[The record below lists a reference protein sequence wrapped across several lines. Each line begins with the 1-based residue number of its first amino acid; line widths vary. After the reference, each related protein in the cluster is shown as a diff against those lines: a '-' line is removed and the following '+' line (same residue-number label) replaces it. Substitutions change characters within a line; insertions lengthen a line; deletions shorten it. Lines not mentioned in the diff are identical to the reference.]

1 MSEYKRELEE
11 IFARE
16 DAFRA
21 KVWKPLIL
29 AAVVMVSAFV
39 TSVFCA
45 GNIMAT
51 GPDAGGIQIYY
62 VDQSDIDQA
71 KADKDAAEA
80 QAAEAAAMVSSLKSQ
95 KNSLTGELEKLNE
108 ANEEQKAQYELICS
122 QLEAALEAKAQALED
137 YIEAEENL
145 EAQQLLFSERVSAMF
160 EYQNKST
167 LEVLLESDNIAGFF
181 TNMEIITLI
190 ADADAQAIDQMQ
202 IALDDAELQK
212 EIKLQEAEDMQAI
225 ADQKQAELDELE
237 ALIGTTEETLAS
249 VSSQLSS
256 WEQQEDELEAYA
268 QSLNDQI
275 LSLQSEYNAQV
286 AAQQAAQQTAQT
298 SAADSG
304 TTSETSSD
312 SGSTSTSDSGSTS
325 TSDSGTSSSDSGSS
339 SSSGAPSNPVSPSI
353 SISML
358 RPASGYISSSY
369 GYRMHPVYNT
379 WKFHSGIDI
388 ACGYGSAICAAASGT
403 VIYVTEPVE
412 GCNTGGSGYGNYCI
426 IDHGDGV
433 TTLYAHARDIY
444 VSVGDYVSAGQQIG
458 EVGSTGTSTGAHL
471 HFEVRVNGTAYNPCD
486 YLS

>member
-1 MSEYKRELEE
+1 MSEYRRELEE

-16 DAFRA
+16 DAFRRR
-21 KVWKPLIL
+21 VWKPLVL
-29 AAVVMVSAFV
+29 AGIVATTVFAG
-39 TSVFCA
+39 SVLFTGTLMA
-45 GNIMAT
+45 G
-51 GPDAGGIQIYY
+51 GPDAGTVEILK
-62 VDQSDIDQA
+62 VDQEDIDQA
-71 KADKDAAEA
+71 KQERDDAEA
-80 QAAEAAAMVSSLKSQ
+80 AAAEAAAMVSSLKSQ
-95 KNSLTGELEKLNE
+95 KSSLTGELADLNE

-122 QLEAALEAKAQALED
+122 QLEAALEAKAQALDD
-137 YIEAEENL
+137 YIQAEENL

-225 ADQKQAELDELE
+225 ADQKQAELDELAE
-237 ALIGTTEETLAS
+237 LIATTEDTLSS

-268 QSLNDQI
+268 ASLNNTVLQ
-275 LSLQSEYNAQV
+275 LQSEYNAQE
-286 AAQQAAQQTAQT
+286 AAKQPSPAPDPGN
-298 SAADSG
+298 SGDSG
-304 TTSETSSD
+304 NSGEGSGSSGDPGGGSSSGD
-312 SGSTSTSDSGSTS
+312 SGGGSS
-325 TSDSGTSSSDSGSS
+325 SSSDSGSGGGS
-339 SSSGAPSNPVSPSI
+339 TTPSNPESPSVNV
-353 SISML
+353 SFQW
-358 RPASGYISSSY
+358 PASGYISSPY
-369 GYRMHPVYNT
+369 GYRYHPVYGT
-379 WKFHSGIDI
+379 YKFHSGIDI

-426 IDHGDGV
+426 IDNGDGV

-444 VSVGDYVSAGQQIG
+444 VAVGDYVTAGQQIG

-471 HFEVRVNGTAYNPCD
+471 HFEVRVNGNAYNPED
-486 YLS
+486 YLP

>member
-1 MSEYKRELEE
+1 MSRYKNELEE

-16 DAFRA
+16 DAFRQ
-21 KVWKPLIL
+21 KFWKPLIL
-29 AAVVMVSAFV
+29 AGVVATTVFALSVSF
-39 TSVFCA
+39 A
-45 GNIMAT
+45 GNII
-51 GPDAGGIQIYY
+51 AGGADTSVVEILK
-62 VDQSDIDQA
+62 VDQEDIDQA
-71 KADKDAAEA
+71 KQDRDEAEA

-95 KNSLTGELEKLNE
+95 KSSLSGELAALNE

-122 QLEAALEAKAQALED
+122 QLEAALEAKAQALDD
-137 YIEAEENL
+137 YIQAEENL

-237 ALIGTTEETLAS
+237 ELIATTEDTLS
-249 VSSQLSS
+249 YVSSQLST

-268 QSLNDQI
+268 ASLNDQI
-275 LSLQSEYNAQV
+275 LALQSEYNT
-286 AAQQAAQQTAQT
+286 QQAAQQPAQPA
-298 SAADSG
+298 SSG
-304 TTSETSSD
+304 D
-312 SGSTSTSDSGSTS
+312 SGSGSGSTSDSGSS
-325 TSDSGTSSSDSGSS
+325 SGDSGSSSSDSGSS
-339 SSSGAPSNPVSPSI
+339 SSSGGGSSAPSNPSSPSI
-353 SISML
+353 SVSL
-358 RPASGYISSSY
+358 QWPASGYISSPF
-369 GYRMHPVYNT
+369 GYRYHPVYGT
-379 WKFHSGIDI
+379 YKFHSGIDI

-471 HFEVRVNGTAYNPCD
+471 HFEVRVNGTQYNPED
-486 YLS
+486 YLP